1 MNFDE
6 FERAILADPTS
17 ESPELLERESECPRS
32 AALRQ
37 QALELEQRLQRA
49 FDVPVPD
56 SLKQPIP
63 DMAALAAAA
72 QGSSNDTSSNV
83 VELPARTAN
92 RWQLPAWVG
101 LAACLALV
109 AGLVLRQTEIA
120 EDPTLGAT
128 NPLVAAV
135 PADAQTDALIA
146 EMIEALGPEIT
157 SSMVQTDLRVSTE
170 QVSQVLSPV
179 GALMDVAPGPISYAK
194 SCVVNGELVP
204 HLVVQTENGPV
215 TILVMPNVMVDGPK
229 SIMRGGYEGVILPAG
244 EGGSVAIIGRDKESV
259 EAVRASSGES
269 LGFSI

>member
-1 MNFDE
+1 M
-6 FERAILADPTS
+6 AIA
-17 ESPELLERESECPRS
+17 
-32 AALRQ
+32 
-37 QALELEQRLQRA
+37 
-49 FDVPVPD
+49 
-56 SLKQPIP
+56 
-63 DMAALAAAA
+63 
-72 QGSSNDTSSNV
+72 
-83 VELPARTAN
+83 
-92 RWQLPAWVG
+92 G
-101 LAACLALV
+101 LALG

-120 EDPTLGAT
+120 EDPALGGT

-146 EMIEALGPEIT
+146 EMIEALGPEIS
-157 SSMVQTDLRVSTE
+157 SSMVQTDLRVSSE

-204 HLVVQTENGPV
+204 QLVVQTENGPV